1 MIDIPQAV
9 MDALWALI
17 LAIIGWVMAYL
28 ESQKKQEAQAEK
40 AQVEAFYDPASGN
53 TPAPAS
59 VPERAWKMSDETK
72 RWLCAGHNETEK
84 AQLLQQVAEAEAAGK
99 TDYYIGYANG
109 WYHINFGLIMGSAK
123 GA

>member
-17 LAIIGWVMAYL
+17 LAVIGWVMAYIQT
-28 ESQKKQEAQAEK
+28 QKKEEVQAEK
-40 AQVEAFYDPASGN
+40 AQVEAFYDPVNGN
-53 TPAPAS
+53 SPVPAS
-59 VPERAWKMSDETK
+59 VPERAWRMSEETK
-72 RWLCAGHNETEK
+72 RWLCAGHSETEK

-99 TDYYIGYANG
+99 TDYYIGYSTG

>member
-17 LAIIGWVMAYL
+17 IAVVGWVMAYIQ
-28 ESQKKQEAQAEK
+28 SQKAAEAVEDKEK
-40 AQVEAFYDPASGN
+40 VEAFYDPVTGN
-53 TPAPAS
+53 SPAPAS
-59 VPERAWKMSDETK
+59 VPERAWKMNDETK
-72 RWLCAGHNETEK
+72 RWLTVGHDEATK
-84 AQLLQQVAEAEAAGK
+84 SDLLRQVAEAEAAGK
-99 TDYYIGYANG
+99 TDYYIGYKEG

>member
-1 MIDIPQAV
+1 MIDIPTAV

-17 LAIIGWVMAYL
+17 LAVIGWVMAYIN
-28 ESQKKQEAQAEK
+28 SQKAQEATEEK
-40 AQVEAFYDPASGN
+40 KAVETFYDPQTGN

-59 VPERAWKMSDETK
+59 VPERAWKMNDETK
-72 RWLCAGHNETEK
+72 RWLTVGHSETEK

>member
-1 MIDIPQAV
+1 MIDIPTAV

-17 LAIIGWVMAYL
+17 IAVIGWVMAYIQ
-28 ESQKKQEAQAEK
+28 SQKKEEAIEEK
-40 AQVEAFYDPASGN
+40 KAVETFYDPKTGN
-53 TPAPAS
+53 TEVPAS
-59 VPERAWKMSDETK
+59 VPERAWRMSEETK
-72 RWLCAGHNETEK
+72 RWLCAGHTETEK

-99 TDYYIGYANG
+99 TDYYIGYVNG